1 MGNFHYQGSPAIDD
15 VLLAENLVDRMYDVL
30 ADEEKFRQHDQWIGR
45 FAASL
50 DQSRPYTTREFLY
63 LLGLELGKHCKEDG
77 IVSAA
82 AKAGIP
88 LYCPAVADSSIGI
101 GIAANR
107 YEGGNR
113 FTFDVIGDV
122 VETARIVAESE
133 ATGVIYFGGGT
144 PKNFV
149 QQTEVTAI
157 IMNTGVTGHKYAIQ
171 CVTDSPHW
179 GGLSGCTFE
188 EAQSWGKI
196 AKDASMVT
204 CHSDSTIAMP
214 ILVSALLEHRE
225 LVANRHRP
233 SFTHGPGTGGHVMS
247 ALKIPMYQVD
257 AFAGQR
263 LLRQSR
269 RRLSARNLAAG
280 CPDAGHRRREQS
292 GRDSVLRAQ
301 RRRLQIALVHAGG
314 GSGSLRPR
322 HAGLGV
328 RHFERSHAGRAL
340 GFVRNQERH
349 ADRDARRRPVFAR
362 FPVTAARGLR
372 RRVSRPGSSARWRAG
387 SSAGGARLLR
397 RLRIGRRAPRTEAG
411 HARADD
417 DRSLRGHRHRARH
430 AKSISSRASS
440 RRPKASPKIR
450 SPARRIARL
459 IPYWSK
465 RLGKKKLHAY
475 QVSPRGGELWCED
488 RGERVTM
495 SGKAVRFFEGTIFL

>member
-1 MGNFHYQGSPAIDD
+1 MKHTHSSSTQIEEPRQDSKAHLLSTPTRPFDPIGATSASEILTRMQGTAFQGKQLGLAFEVWKKMLGDRCTIMMGMSGAMVPAGMRKLVVRMIENRLIDCLVSTGANFFHDFHETMGNFHYQGSPAIDD

-45 FAASL
+45 FAGSL

-77 IVSAA
+77 IVSSA

-107 YEGGNR
+107 YAGGNR

-122 VETARIVAESE
+122 VETARIVAESK

-171 CVTDSPHW
+171 CVTDAAHW

-214 ILVSALLEHRE
+214 ILVSALLENQEAIVR
-225 LVANRHRP
+225 RKRP
-233 SFTHGPGTGGHVMS
+233 SFTMG
-247 ALKIPMYQVD
+247 
-257 AFAGQR
+257 
-263 LLRQSR
+263 
-269 RRLSARNLAAG
+269 
-280 CPDAGHRRREQS
+280 RE
-292 GRDSVLRAQ
+292 
-301 RRRLQIALVHAGG
+301 
-314 GSGSLRPR
+314 
-322 HAGLGV
+322 LGV
-328 RHFERSHAGRAL
+328 QA
-340 GFVRNQERH
+340 
-349 ADRDARRRPVFAR
+349 
-362 FPVTAARGLR
+362 
-372 RRVSRPGSSARWRAG
+372 
-387 SSAGGARLLR
+387 
-397 RLRIGRRAPRTEAG
+397 
-411 HARADD
+411 
-417 DRSLRGHRHRARH
+417 
-430 AKSISSRASS
+430 
-440 RRPKASPKIR
+440 
-450 SPARRIARL
+450 
-459 IPYWSK
+459 
-465 RLGKKKLHAY
+465 
-475 QVSPRGGELWCED
+475 
-488 RGERVTM
+488 
-495 SGKAVRFFEGTIFL
+495 